1 MTNLLLTTLVFT
13 FLLPPKIEQPIDM
26 PLWKA
31 VVYANVIVIGKVTSL
46 SESDNSFTA
55 DFQITSILKG
65 SSIKDD
71 RKVTFYI
78 EKHKSLLKNCLKQD
92 CMVFL
97 DDSHDSNWIFLLD
110 WSKAII
116 NISKET
122 AFTQMVKQEIL
133 QQVTDVKKVHD
144 YLNRNSLNEE
154 LTVKQFLVDI
164 FDKEKVHKACDQLQT
179 RDVSIAPALI
189 KYMDD
194 RRVLP
199 YPGLALN
206 SPHVFDDGSVEG
218 ITHYSPDLVIDLLD
232 TMLGVI
238 TGAGSELYN
247 EGTEEIRKERVFFW
261 HVWLCHK
268 QPVFC
273 E

>member
-13 FLLPPKIEQPIDM
+13 FFIIPNIEQPIDV

-31 VVYANVIVIGKVTSL
+31 VVRANVITIGKVTGL
-46 SESDNSFTA
+46 SETDNSFTA
-55 DFQITSILKG
+55 DFQIISTLKGSILKT
-65 SSIKDD
+65 DQE
-71 RKVTFYI
+71 VTFYT
-78 EKHKSLLKNCLKQD
+78 EKHKSLFKNCLKQD
-92 CMVFL
+92 CIVFL
-97 DDSHDSNWIFLLD
+97 GKSPDSDEISLFN
-110 WSKAII
+110 WSKAITD
-116 NISKET
+116 ISKET
-122 AFTQMVKQEIL
+122 AFTRMVKQEIL

-144 YLNRNSLNEE
+144 YLNQNPLNEE

-164 FDKEKVHKACDQLQT
+164 FDKEKVYKAYDQLQT
-179 RDVSIAPALI
+179 LDVSVAPALI

-199 YPGLALN
+199 YPGLGLN
-206 SPHVFDDGSVEG
+206 SPHVFEDGSVED

-232 TMLGVI
+232 TMLGEI
-238 TGAGSELYN
+238 TGEGSELYN
-247 EGTEEIRKERVFFW
+247 GGTEEIRKERVFFW